1 MRLLKKNSGRLGLAI
16 GLLMPAVIY
25 VLLHFVD
32 RQLAH
37 DRGRLFIVR
46 DDQKFVISVILN
58 ILSFRLYMVSW
69 KLEQTGKG
77 ILGATF
83 LYAIFYVV
91 YFELLGKVFLLPP
104 S

>member
-1 MRLLKKNSGRLGLAI
+1 MRLLKKNNGWLGLGM
-16 GLLMPAVIY
+16 GLLMPIVIF
-25 VLLHFVD
+25 VIIHLLD

-37 DRGRLFIVR
+37 DRGRLFIIR

-58 ILSFRLYMVSW
+58 ILIFRLYMVSW
-69 KLEQTGKG
+69 RLEQTGKG

-91 YFELLGKVFLLPP
+91 YFEILGKAFLINPT
-104 S
+104 